1 MSGNINNEENCKGII
16 EDLISEKCIR
26 TIFCARRQFLKK
38 DIKVLE
44 GIIEKENDID
54 NLLKIK
60 YSIKTSISDFKGKT
74 YFIVLF
80 TVVFTELIKWM
91 LTDKKDE
98 YFIAHNWWRVIIAC
112 SLLWLVFAVSSIA
125 FNKSVFKFKCERKKR
140 IIIELIDMRIKE
152 VKKEKEAPVKNT
164 SAEK

>member
-1 MSGNINNEENCKGII
+1 MSGRINNEENCKEII

-44 GIIEKENDID
+44 EIIENENDID

-80 TVVFTELIKWM
+80 TVVFTELIKWV
-91 LTDKKDE
+91 LTNVKDPD
-98 YFIAHNWWRVIIAC
+98 FIAHYWWGLIIYC
-112 SLLWLVFAVSSIA
+112 IILWFVYALVSTIFNISVS
-125 FNKSVFKFKCERKKR
+125 KFKSERKKG
-140 IIIELIDMRIKE
+140 ILIELIDMKI
-152 VKKEKEAPVKNT
+152 KKEKRKK
-164 SAEK
+164 EKREHQ